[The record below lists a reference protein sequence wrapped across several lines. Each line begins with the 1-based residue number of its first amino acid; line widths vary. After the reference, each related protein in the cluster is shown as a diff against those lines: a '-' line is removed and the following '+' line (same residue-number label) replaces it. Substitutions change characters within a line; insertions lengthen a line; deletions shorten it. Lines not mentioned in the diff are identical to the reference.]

1 MAANPTPAPREQLQK
16 IAQDAFAQAPT
27 TYINGFVSGL
37 GATDVYLVC
46 QTNGQTTLVINMSL
60 SMAKTLAQSLTGL
73 IEQFEKQ
80 TGQPVL
86 TMQQASAATAGL

>member
-1 MAANPTPAPREQLQK
+1 MATNPAPDPRQQLQQ

-27 TYINGFVSGL
+27 TYISGFVSGL
-37 GATDVYLVC
+37 GATAVYPVC
-46 QTNGQTTLVINMSL
+46 QTNGLTTLVIYMSL
-60 SMAKTLAQSLTGL
+60 SLAKTMAQSLAGL

-86 TMQQASAATAGL
+86 TMQQASAATSAV